1 MPAGIMES
9 GDATIVPER
18 VERKTEYTASRLS
31 AKTPLLNTPFH
42 MKVALVRSKF
52 NYFGGA
58 EKFVERALDALL
70 KIKVTPSLIC
80 QEWIGHSNEISIIKV
95 PKAKGWTRVARAKN
109 FSQAVR
115 HEIKQHHFDLIQTHE
130 RIPGFDIFRAGD
142 GVHKTWLTI
151 RNQDSG
157 FLKRMWTALDP
168 FHRYQLKQEKELFEH
183 ENLKAVI
190 CNSEMVKTEIVE
202 NFAIQQDKIHVIYN
216 GIDTDK
222 FRPASVHERGL
233 ARQTLGLSPNAPILI
248 FLGSGFERKGLRHL
262 LAAMELASDRLELL
276 VVGGDKH
283 RKSYEE
289 YAGSLGIR
297 NRVHFLGEKKDPIPY
312 LWAADAMT
320 FPTLYDPCPNAVLE
334 GMACGLGIVTSP
346 HCGAKEMI
354 DVASGICVSPYDT
367 QGLANALD
375 QFVNPHVASA
385 MGHAA
390 RLASEKFT
398 LDRMGNELLDLYR
411 SLANQK

>member
-1 MPAGIMES
+1 
-9 GDATIVPER
+9 
-18 VERKTEYTASRLS
+18 
-31 AKTPLLNTPFH
+31 

-58 EKFVERALDALL
+58 EKFVQRALDALL
-70 KIKVTPSLIC
+70 KIKVTPSLVC
-80 QEWIGHSNEISIIKV
+80 QEWIGQSDNIDIIKV

-109 FSQAVR
+109 FALAVR
-115 HEIKQHHFDLIQTHE
+115 HELKKHHFDLIQTHE

-151 RNQDSG
+151 RNQDAG
-157 FLKRMWTALDP
+157 LLKRTWTALDP

-183 ENLKAVI
+183 VNLKAVI
-190 CNSEMVKTEIVE
+190 CNSAMVKTEIVE

-216 GIDTDK
+216 GIDTTK
-222 FRPASVHERGL
+222 FRPASEQERNL
-233 ARQTLGLSPNAPILI
+233 ARQTLGLAPNTPTLI
-248 FLGSGFERKGLRHL
+248 FLGSGFERKGLRYL
-262 LAAMELASDRLELL
+262 LAAMGTASDKLHLL

-283 RKSYEE
+283 RKSYEQ
-289 YAGSLGIR
+289 YAASLGIQS
-297 NRVHFLGEKKDPIPY
+297 RVHFLGEKKDPLPY

-354 DVASGICVSPYDT
+354 DEASGICVSPYDT
-367 QGLANALD
+367 QGLANALN
-375 QFVNPHVASA
+375 QFVEPHVARA

-398 LDRMGNELLDLYR
+398 LDRMGNELLNLYQ
-411 SLANQK
+411 LLTNQK